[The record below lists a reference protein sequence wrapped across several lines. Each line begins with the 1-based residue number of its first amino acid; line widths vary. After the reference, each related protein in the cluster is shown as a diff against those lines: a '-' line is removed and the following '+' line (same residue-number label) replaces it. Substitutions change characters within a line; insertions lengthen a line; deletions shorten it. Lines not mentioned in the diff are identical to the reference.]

1 MKLSRKLSIIVLF
14 FAILFSVSCSN
25 RDSESI
31 LVFAAASLGDAL
43 KSIKTSYEMEHGAEI
58 IFSLGGSQKLARQ
71 ISLGANPDVILSAG
85 LAPIEF
91 LEARS
96 LLVQNRY
103 NVLTNQLVVVAHS
116 DFQDRIQTL
125 EDLKANEI
133 ARIAVAD
140 PDTAPAG
147 IYAIQALNTLDL
159 DQSLSSKI
167 VTGENVRIALTYVER
182 GNADVGIVYR
192 TDAILAEDLSVL
204 DIIPL
209 ETYDQVLYVA
219 AITKSTLNTGEA
231 VRFCEFL
238 LSEKARAI
246 FADHGFSFP

>member
-1 MKLSRKLSIIVLF
+1 MKLSRNMSIIVLL
-14 FAILFSVSCSN
+14 FAILFSVSCSS

-58 IFSLGGSQKLARQ
+58 IFSFGGSQKLARQ

-85 LAPIEF
+85 VAPIEF

-182 GNADVGIVYR
+182 GNANVGIVYR

>member
-1 MKLSRKLSIIVLF
+1 MKFSRNLSIIVLLF
-14 FAILFSVSCSN
+14 TILFSVSCSS

-43 KSIKTSYEMEHGAEI
+43 KPIKASYEMEHGAEI
-58 IFSLGGSQKLARQ
+58 IFSFGGSQKLARQ

-85 LAPIEF
+85 VAPIEF
-91 LEARS
+91 LEDRS
-96 LLVQNRY
+96 LLIQDRY

-125 EDLKANEI
+125 EDLKANEV
-133 ARIAVAD
+133 ARISVAD

-147 IYAIQALNTLDL
+147 IYAMQALNNLELDH
-159 DQSLSSKI
+159 DLSSKI

-238 LSEKARAI
+238 LTEKARAI